1 MRRIIHAITATLLA
15 ATCTLT
21 SVGGAAAMP
30 AQPLPAAPLL
40 SSSSTINLSSWLPLD
55 QFGRPNAETLSK
67 AKDFANTLPEPI
79 RDQLLAAVAFI
90 EGTGQGDI
98 KVPDSGPQFNQF
110 LWPSIAGRCISGQ
123 LTATGS
129 AIAVPGPAEIP
140 TPGAKEGETA
150 FVFTALG
157 TGKLGPNEHQAMN
170 VHWFNLSTLQ
180 GGSTRLAGHGINP
193 DGPSTVSG
201 TADTGKGRVIAL
213 IEGTIATEA
222 SPCTFLPTAA
232 LFEVK

>member
-1 MRRIIHAITATLLA
+1 MRRITCAITATLFA
-15 ATCTLT
+15 AACTIA
-21 SVGGAAAMP
+21 SGGSANAMP
-30 AQPLPAAPLL
+30 AQPLPVAPLL

-55 QFGRPNAETLSK
+55 QLGRPNAEVLSK
-67 AKDFANTLPEPI
+67 AKDFADTLPESL
-79 RDQLLAAVAFI
+79 RNQLLAAVAFI
-90 EGTGQGDI
+90 EGTGQSEI
-98 KVPDSGPQFNQF
+98 KVPDNGPQFSQF
-110 LWPSIAGRCISGQ
+110 LWPSIAGECINGH

-140 TPGAKEGETA
+140 APGAKEGETA

-193 DGPSTVSG
+193 EGPSTVSG

>member
-1 MRRIIHAITATLLA
+1 MRRITCAITATLFA
-15 ATCTLT
+15 AACTIA
-21 SVGGAAAMP
+21 SGGSANAMP
-30 AQPLPAAPLL
+30 AQPLPVAPLL

-55 QFGRPNAETLSK
+55 QLGRPNAEVLSK
-67 AKDFANTLPEPI
+67 AKDFADTLPEPL
-79 RDQLLAAVAFI
+79 RNQLLAAVAFI
-90 EGTGQGDI
+90 EGTGQSEI
-98 KVPDSGPQFNQF
+98 KVPDNGPQFSQF
-110 LWPSIAGRCISGQ
+110 LWPSIAGECINGH

-140 TPGAKEGETA
+140 APGAKEGETA

-193 DGPSTVSG
+193 EGPSTVSG

-213 IEGTIATEA
+213 IEGTIATES

>member
-1 MRRIIHAITATLLA
+1 MRRITCAITATLFA
-15 ATCTLT
+15 AACTIA
-21 SVGGAAAMP
+21 SGGSANAMP
-30 AQPLPAAPLL
+30 AQPLPVAPLL

-55 QFGRPNAETLSK
+55 QLSRPNAEVLSK
-67 AKDFANTLPEPI
+67 AKDFADTLPEPL
-79 RDQLLAAVAFI
+79 RNQLLAAVAFI
-90 EGTGQGDI
+90 EGTGQSEI
-98 KVPDSGPQFNQF
+98 KVPDNGPQFSQF
-110 LWPSIAGRCISGQ
+110 LWPSIAGECINGH

-140 TPGAKEGETA
+140 APGAKEGETA

-193 DGPSTVSG
+193 EGPSTVSG

>member
-1 MRRIIHAITATLLA
+1 MRRITCAITATLFA
-15 ATCTLT
+15 AACTIA
-21 SVGGAAAMP
+21 SGGSANAMP
-30 AQPLPAAPLL
+30 AQPLPVAPLL

-55 QFGRPNAETLSK
+55 QLGRPNAEVLSK
-67 AKDFANTLPEPI
+67 AKDFADTLPEPL
-79 RDQLLAAVAFI
+79 RNQLLAAVAFI
-90 EGTGQGDI
+90 EGTGQSEI
-98 KVPDSGPQFNQF
+98 KVPDNGPQFSQF
-110 LWPSIAGRCISGQ
+110 LWPSIAGECINGH

-140 TPGAKEGETA
+140 APGAKEGETA

-193 DGPSTVSG
+193 EGPSTVSG
-201 TADTGKGRVIAL
+201 TPDTGKGRVIAL